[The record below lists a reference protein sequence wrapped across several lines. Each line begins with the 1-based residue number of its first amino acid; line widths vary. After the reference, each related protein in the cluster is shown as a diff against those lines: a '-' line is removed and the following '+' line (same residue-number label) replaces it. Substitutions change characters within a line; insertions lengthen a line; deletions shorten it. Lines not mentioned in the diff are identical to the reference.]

1 MTEAAYPRVYLNILL
16 TTLSIKSQNYN
27 TNDMCK
33 DNQFVRYAVS
43 INLNQGSLRSWSCG
57 SLI

>member
-1 MTEAAYPRVYLNILL
+1 MKYMIEAAYSRVYL
-16 TTLSIKSQNYN
+16 TTLRLKSQNYN
-27 TNDMCK
+27 TNDTCK

-43 INLNQGSLRSWSCG
+43 INLNQGPSWSSSCG